1 MPVSRVLLVA
11 LLGLGYW
18 GTFTVE
24 GIEIFMYVLLH
35 RPWVSYDADCLGVH
49 LSLSPGL
56 TFRLNGMDIPNDNMA
71 RISVTDFTIVSDE
84 LALGNA
90 LVCRAELTGTS
101 QFTAGYLVADGTS
114 PIQAGND
121 PLINWYGDPE
131 RGWETRRDVI
141 GNRRFHYLRRQ
152 ESSCEEGYYSCSIP
166 GDLNSPT
173 GLYILYPSESP
184 YHDTVIHTL
193 SLSLSCSRFSDSYY

>member
-24 GIEIFMYVLLH
+24 GIEIFMCVLLH

-56 TFRLNGMDIPNDNMA
+56 TFRLNGMDIPNDNIF
-71 RISVTDFTIVSDE
+71 RISVTNFTVSSSNSNG
-84 LALGNA
+84 LQ
-90 LVCRAELTGTS
+90 CRAERTEAETS
-101 QFTAGYLVADGTS
+101 EFTLGFLVADGDS
-114 PIQAGND
+114 PIQAGD
-121 PLINWYGDPE
+121 GPFIAHYGDPE
-131 RGWETRRDVI
+131 RGWDTRRVVS
-141 GNRRFHYLRRQ
+141 GNRRFHYLRRRQ
-152 ESSCEEGYYSCSIP
+152 SSSEEGYYSCNIA
-166 GDLNSPT
+166 GELNAPA

-193 SLSLSCSRFSDSYY
+193 SLSSSQFSDSYY